1 MTRSGFSSLASKT
14 QKSGFTTLSSNKLI
28 KRVEPSHTIKS
39 IITSQPA
46 GTYTRYIHDLKN
58 KIDKMQSENS
68 NLVATKTQQL
78 HKYKQQEIFME
89 KLNNEIIE
97 VKKNNDFV
105 NNKETKRLYSQ
116 IDILKEETELVKT
129 RITDLVSK
137 NIQYENE
144 IKTYKE
150 NRDVQ
155 RTSVINNQLIE
166 KTMQIENIT
175 QQSNMQLDT
184 INALHSDIN
193 MYRDKSAKYESSIY
207 DYQNQTRTLISEL
220 VRYEKMTRLIKK
232 LHGYSLLLARGY
244 FENLNGVWN
253 DAKIDEMGTLLSS
266 DFMYSTSQDEIDNFS
281 EFGTMH
287 ANGTSFIGRG
297 LNDTKDFMFSV
308 MRSITSGLRENREK
322 FASKRIIDELTHYGD
337 VLNNAQLL
345 KAWVDNHY
353 GGFGTIVD
361 THRQIKTQFDLK
373 PEYKLYFE
381 TYGVPEGGTFNVEKM
396 VIIKKRLG
404 IIQ

>member
-14 QKSGFTTLSSNKLI
+14 QKSGFTTLSTNKLL
-28 KRVEPSHTIKS
+28 KRVDTQHTIKS
-39 IITSQPA
+39 IITAQPA
-46 GTYTRYIHDLKN
+46 GTYKRHIHDLN
-58 KIDKMQSENS
+58 TKIDKMQSENS
-68 NLVATKTQQL
+68 NLIVAKTQQL

-89 KLNNEIIE
+89 KLNNEIVE
-97 VKKNNDFV
+97 VKKNNEFV
-105 NNKETKRLYSQ
+105 NNEETKRLYSQ
-116 IDILKEETELVKT
+116 IDILNEETELVKN
-129 RITDLVSK
+129 RITSLVST

-150 NRDVQ
+150 KRDVQ
-155 RTSVINNQLIE
+155 TTSIVNNQLIE
-166 KTMQIENIT
+166 KTIQIENIT

-184 INALHSDIN
+184 INALHGDIN
-193 MYRDKSAKYESSIY
+193 MYRDKSVKYESSIY

-232 LHGYSLLLARGY
+232 IHGYSLLLARGY
-244 FENLNGVWN
+244 FENLTGVWN

-308 MRSITSGLRENREK
+308 MRAITSGLRENREK

-361 THRQIKTQFDLK
+361 TQRQIRTQFDLK

-381 TYGVPEGGTFNVEKM
+381 IYGVPEGGTFNVEKM
-396 VIIKKRLG
+396 ITVKKQLG
-404 IIQ
+404 MI